1 MSKVKN
7 FFSSPLRSALFTLFA
22 TLLIVFAVFMI
33 VRENNKIIS
42 LSDAIDISMQDM
54 GYNYFDDYDKN
65 VSMLS
70 GDIDCFAD
78 GSKYYKLTLR
88 ASDGFDHTYFV
99 WAKSGEIISS
109 AKQESGSTE

>member
-1 MSKVKN
+1 MDNLKK

-22 TLLIVFAVFMI
+22 TLLIVLVVFMI
-33 VRENNKIIS
+33 ARENNKIIS